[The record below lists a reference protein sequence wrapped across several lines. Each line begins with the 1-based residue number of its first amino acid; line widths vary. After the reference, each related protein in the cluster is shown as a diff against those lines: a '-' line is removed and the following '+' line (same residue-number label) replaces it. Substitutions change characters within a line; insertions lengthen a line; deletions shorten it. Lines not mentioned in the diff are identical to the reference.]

1 MQATAIPM
9 YFRIFLTTSY
19 PRKNVL
25 PVKRSHHSHLPAPL
39 VLMIKNAFEEVGM
52 RLLERQEPN
61 LS

>member
-1 MQATAIPM
+1 MQATAIPI

-19 PRKNVL
+19 SPE
-25 PVKRSHHSHLPAPL
+25 KRPSSQALTLLSPSRAAVFL
-39 VLMIKNAFEEVGM
+39 ITNAFKEVGM